1 MISSVF
7 HLWILSTREIH
18 PAPVLKLAH
27 REHAHQPGLD
37 GRSSLLEAGEVARFK
52 KVTVN
57 MECFQISHPLC
68 MYVCIYIYIYE
79 YIYIYSYIY
88 IYLNIYIQI
97 YIVIYIVIYIYSV
110 IYIVLYIQCYIYIQL
125 YIYIHVQ
132 IYIYIYILSVRD
144 SIIPKPIINHQ
155 GF

>member
-68 MYVCIYIYIYE
+68 MYVCIYIYVCIRVY
-79 YIYIYSYIY
+79 
-88 IYLNIYIQI
+88 
-97 YIVIYIVIYIYSV
+97 IYIVIYIYKYIYIDIHSYIYSY
-110 IYIVLYIQCYIYIQL
+110 IYIVLYIQCYIYIVI
-125 YIYIHVQ
+125 YIYIRVD
-132 IYIYIYILSVRD
+132 IYIYIVLYIYILSVRD